1 MKLSYTRKYA
11 SQVENTLT
19 LALISSA
26 FCANTV
32 EKTVGIERVFRRM
45 KLRPVSNG
53 LRSVEKKRWKFR
65 YRFNA
70 NSYLFCGRPN
80 IVAETLSI
88 ASKKVEKSILS

>member
-19 LALISSA
+19 IALFSSA
-26 FCANTV
+26 FCEKTV
-32 EKTVGIERVFRRM
+32 EKTVGIEGVFRRL

-80 IVAETLSI
+80 IGAETLSI
-88 ASKKVEKSILS
+88 ARKKLKKVF